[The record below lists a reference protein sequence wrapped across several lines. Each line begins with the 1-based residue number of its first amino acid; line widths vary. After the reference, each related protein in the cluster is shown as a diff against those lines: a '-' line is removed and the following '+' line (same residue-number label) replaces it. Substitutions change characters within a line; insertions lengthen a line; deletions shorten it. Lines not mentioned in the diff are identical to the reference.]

1 MSVAV
6 RKVDGVESVDVSL
19 EKAAADIRLK
29 PNNRVT
35 LSQLRAAIKKN
46 GYATRDA
53 QVEAH
58 GKIALRDGKPIL
70 DLLNGETV
78 PLAGDAVGKATD
90 RIVDVTGV
98 AHADGK
104 GPDIVTITMIR

>member
-29 PNNRVT
+29 PDNRAT
-35 LSQLRAAIKKN
+35 MAQLRAAIKKN

-53 QVEAH
+53 QVEAR
-58 GKIALRDGKPIL
+58 GRIVLRDGKPAL
-70 DLLNGETV
+70 DLLNGETIA
-78 PLAGDAVGKATD
+78 LAGESSGKASD
-90 RIVDVTGV
+90 RVVDVTGV
-98 AHADGK
+98 ARADGK
-104 GPDIVTITMIR
+104 APDNLTVVTIR